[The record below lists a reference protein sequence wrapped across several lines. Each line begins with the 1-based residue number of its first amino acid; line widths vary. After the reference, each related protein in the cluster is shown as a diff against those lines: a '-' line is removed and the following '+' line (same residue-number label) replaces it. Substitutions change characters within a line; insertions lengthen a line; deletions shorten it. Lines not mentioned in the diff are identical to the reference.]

1 MGGLMRSLVGMAALA
16 LIGFGLWTGNGVSDV
31 RWLALLGAA
40 WVLLLVAS
48 RVPLPASMPS
58 FNRTLVRTAL
68 VLATVFAVISAQ
80 LVRIQVV
87 QSEAT
92 VNRSGIADNG
102 EIVANPRLGNRDL
115 AVRRGRIFD
124 RHGNAIAGTEREDGV
139 WIRTYPDP
147 TTGYVAGYYSPLLY
161 GTSGLEATY
170 DEELTGQ
177 EGNNPLIRARNDLL
191 NRPQQGLDLHLT
203 LDAELQRA
211 AHDSL
216 AGRSGAVVVI
226 DVETGAVLV
235 FASNPTYD
243 PNALFTSTPGEN
255 ADAAAYWESLNG
267 APESPLVQR
276 ANLGRYTP
284 GSTFKTVSAAIA
296 IDQGFARPDDL
307 YEDDGELEIEG
318 RVLIENNRPDP
329 SRSEWTLAE
338 GLAWSLNVVFAQI
351 GLEIG
356 PTVMWEYGERFG
368 FGAEI
373 PFDLPVATSQLAGSR
388 EFLDSL
394 NGIADT
400 AFGQGQILATP
411 LHMAMLTATYVNDG
425 QMMTP
430 YLVERVATQGGDT
443 VRTTEPRVWREPI
456 RAETAGEIEAMM
468 VNAVENGSAQAARV
482 PGYVVGGKTGTAE
495 AGGEEP
501 HSWFVG
507 FIGEP
512 DPRYAVAVVLEEG
525 GSGTAESVGISRDIL
540 LATMA
545 ANIPD
550 EQG

>member
-1 MGGLMRSLVGMAALA
+1 MGGFMRTLAGMAALG
-16 LIGFGLWTGNGVSDV
+16 LIGFGLWTGDGVSDV
-31 RWLALLGAA
+31 RWLVLLGAA
-40 WVLLLVAS
+40 WVLLLLAS

-92 VNRSGIADNG
+92 VNRTGIADNG

-115 AVRRGRIFD
+115 AVQRGRIFD
-124 RHGNAIAGTEREDGV
+124 RSGIAIADTERGDGV

-170 DEELTGQ
+170 DDELTGQ
-177 EGNNPLIRARNDLL
+177 AGNDPLIRARDDLL

-203 LDAELQRA
+203 LDAELQRT
-211 AHDSL
+211 AHDLL
-216 AGRSGAVVVI
+216 AGRNGSVVVT
-226 DVETGAVLV
+226 DVETGEVLV

-243 PNALFTSTPGEN
+243 PNALFTSTPAEN
-255 ADAAAYWESLNG
+255 ADAASYWESLNA

-296 IDQGFARPDDL
+296 IDQGFALPDDL
-307 YEDDGELEIEG
+307 YEDDGDLEIEG
-318 RVLIENNRPDP
+318 RVLVENNRPDP
-329 SRSEWTLAE
+329 SRTEWTLAE

-356 PTVMWEYGERFG
+356 PSVMWEYGERFG

-388 EFLDSL
+388 EFLESL
-394 NGIADT
+394 NAVADT

-411 LHMAMLTATYVNDG
+411 LHMAMLTATFVNDG

-430 YLVERVATQGGDT
+430 YLVERVTTQNGDT

-456 RAETAGEIEAMM
+456 NAQTASDVEAMM
-468 VNAVENGSAQAARV
+468 VNAVENGSGQAAQA
-482 PGYVVGGKTGTAE
+482 PGYVIGGKTGTAE
-495 AGGEEP
+495 TGGAAP

-525 GSGTAESVGISRDIL
+525 GSGTAESIGIGRDIL
-540 LATMA
+540 VATMA
-545 ANIPD
+545 ANLPD
-550 EQG
+550 

>member
-1 MGGLMRSLVGMAALA
+1 MSRALRSLAALA
-16 LIGFGLWTGNGVSDV
+16 AIGLIGFGLWTGDGVSDA
-31 RWLALLGAA
+31 RWLALLGVA
-40 WVLLLVAS
+40 WVLLLIAS

-68 VLATVFAVISAQ
+68 VLATVFAVVSAQ

-92 VNRSGIADNG
+92 VNRTGVAENG

-115 AVRRGRIFD
+115 AVQRGRIFD
-124 RHGNAIAGTEREDGV
+124 RNGVAIADTERGDGV

-147 TTGYVAGYYSPLLY
+147 ATGYLAGYYSPLLY

-177 EGNNPLIRARNDLL
+177 EGNDPLIRLRNDLL

-203 LDAELQRA
+203 LDSELQQA
-211 AHDSL
+211 AHEVLD
-216 AGRSGAVVVI
+216 GRNGAVVVT
-226 DVETGAVLV
+226 DLKTGAVLV

-243 PNALFTSTPGEN
+243 PNALFTTTPGEN
-255 ADAAAYWESLNG
+255 DAATAYWESLSA
-267 APESPLVQR
+267 APDSPLVPR

-296 IDQGFARPDDL
+296 IDQGFAAPDDL
-307 YEDDGELEIEG
+307 YEDDGDIEIEG
-318 RVLIENNRPDP
+318 RVLVENNRPDP
-329 SRSEWTLAE
+329 SRTEWTLAE

-356 PTVMWEYGERFG
+356 PTLMWEYAQRFG

-373 PFDLPVATSQLAGSR
+373 PFDLPVAESQVAGSR

-394 NGIADT
+394 NGLADT
-400 AFGQGQILATP
+400 AFGQGQVLATP
-411 LHMAMLTATYVNDG
+411 LHMAMLAATYGNDG
-425 QMMTP
+425 RMMTP
-430 YLVERVATQGGDT
+430 YLVERVATQDGDT
-443 VRTTEPRVWREPI
+443 VRTAEPRVWREPI
-456 RAETAGEIEAMM
+456 SAETAADVEEMM
-468 VNAVENGSAQAARV
+468 INAVQNGSVQAAQV

-495 AGGEEP
+495 TGGEQP
-501 HSWFVG
+501 HSWFIG
-507 FIGEP
+507 FIGNPE
-512 DPRYAVAVVLEEG
+512 PRYAVAVVLEEG
-525 GSGTAESVGISRDIL
+525 GSGLAGAVGIGRDML
-540 LATMA
+540 VA
-545 ANIPD
+545 AMSAGEPR
-550 EQG
+550 